1 MNKAE
6 INMDEYLELL
16 EIKKD
21 FDKKLEEKTK
31 EISDNSFESFKS
43 FNCQLSLEKHHI
55 ETENRMLKLKCD
67 SLKSD
72 VKELNMYNDNYI
84 KELNY
89 KKELLDNIKKKW
101 WYKLFK

>member
-31 EISDNSFESFKS
+31 EISDNSFESFK
-43 FNCQLSLEKHHI
+43 
-55 ETENRMLKLKCD
+55 LKVD
-67 SLKSD
+67 SLKWD
-72 VKELNMYNDNYI
+72 VKELKMFNENIRNELILKNEEIYYI
-84 KELNY
+84 EKT
-89 KKELLDNIKKKW
+89 W
-101 WYKLFK
+101 WYKVFF

>member
-16 EIKKD
+16 ELKKD

-43 FNCQLSLEKHHI
+43 FNCKLSIEKHNI
-55 ETENRMLKLKCD
+55 ETENRMLKLKVD
-67 SLKSD
+67 NLKWD
-72 VKELNMYNDNYI
+72 VKELKMFNENIRNELILKNEEIDYI
-84 KELNY
+84 EKT
-89 KKELLDNIKKKW
+89 W
-101 WYKLFK
+101 WYKVFF